1 MTDKKKIAIVGVGS
15 PSIQTAIAE
24 FKDRHPEVVIIEATD
39 KMKEAI
45 EGIKQATIETEK
57 FNKTIAELKAIA
69 PIEFENA
76 IMNKPFY
83 HNLPQKKH
91 KRKKK

>member
-1 MTDKKKIAIVGVGS
+1 MTEKKKIAIVGVGS
-15 PSIQTAIAE
+15 SSIQTAIAA
-24 FKDRHPEVVIIEATD
+24 FKDSHPEVVIIEATD

-57 FNKTIAELKAIA
+57 FNKAIA

-91 KRKKK
+91 KRNKK